1 VLAQVDSRLCQFG
14 LSYRHQIFHLE
25 SRRAG
30 RLIPESEGT
39 PMSSASLEPVIRGRL
54 MLASFLT
61 LVASGVGFATRAA
74 MAGPWEGAFN
84 IGSEDFGRIMGAGF
98 LGFGMM
104 IFFGGIITE
113 KLGYRFVL
121 LVAFLLHLLSAV
133 ALFGARPLY
142 ASLQASSPETATS
155 GVVNL
160 IFWSCFAFS
169 IAQGLYEAVINPMI
183 AQLYPENQTH
193 FLNILHAG
201 WPAGMI
207 IGGLI
212 AWATI
217 GANSL
222 FPVTMWEI
230 PLTSFALFVL
240 LYAWLAFPVTFPP
253 TVANKSQ
260 DFLRL
265 FSCFFSPVFLLL
277 IVLHACIGYVEL
289 GVDSWVVKLLENVMP
304 YSILVLVYTS
314 FLMFILRFFAGPI
327 AHKINPIGLLF
338 VSSVIAC
345 GGLIW
350 LGSDIK
356 SVWVILAA
364 ATFYSF
370 GKAFLWP
377 TMLGVAG
384 ERYPQSGAV
393 AMGAL
398 GAAGMLTVGLLAGQ
412 AIGYKQ
418 ASNFSAELKRN
429 APETFARY
437 ASGEDKQ
444 FLGLP
449 AYRPLEPDITNAAN
463 AVKLSDGKVDTSAFA
478 KLRLGL
484 DAQIASATDESAR
497 IKLEAKRDR
506 IESELLPVLE
516 LDAPLIQQANLYG
529 GRRALTLT
537 AVVPAVMAV
546 GYLILVLWFAA
557 KGGYRKVELQE

>member
-1 VLAQVDSRLCQFG
+1 
-14 LSYRHQIFHLE
+14 
-25 SRRAG
+25 
-30 RLIPESEGT
+30 
-39 PMSSASLEPVIRGRL
+39 MSSVSVEPVNRGRL

-61 LVASGVGFATRAA
+61 LVACGVGFATRAA

-84 IGSEDFGRIMGAGF
+84 IGAEDFGRIMGAGF
-98 LGFGMM
+98 LGFGVM

-121 LVAFLLHLLSAV
+121 LVAFVLHLLSAV
-133 ALFGARPLY
+133 ALFAARPLY

-155 GVVNL
+155 GVVAL

-193 FLNILHAG
+193 YLNILHAS
-201 WPAGMI
+201 WPLGMI

-212 AWATI
+212 AWTTI
-217 GANSL
+217 GSNAL
-222 FPVTMWEI
+222 FPVARWEI

-240 LYAWLAFPVTFPP
+240 LYGWLAFPAKFPP
-253 TVANKSQ
+253 TVASKSQ
-260 DFLRL
+260 DFGRL
-265 FSCFFSPVFLLL
+265 FSCFLSPVFFILLL
-277 IVLHACIGYVEL
+277 LHACVGYVEL
-289 GVDSWVVKLLENVMP
+289 GVDSWVTKLLENLLP

-314 FLMFILRFFAGPI
+314 FLMFVLRFFAGPI
-327 AHKINPIGLLF
+327 VHKINPIGLLL
-338 VSSVIAC
+338 VSSIIAF

-356 SVWVILAA
+356 TVGMLFAA
-364 ATFYSF
+364 ATFYSL

-418 ASNFSAELKRN
+418 SSNFSAELKSS

-437 ASGEDKQ
+437 AAAKDKS
-444 FLGLP
+444 FLWFP

-463 AVKLSDGKVDTSAFA
+463 SVKVADGKVDLSSFDKLKAGLNAQANSAKNA
-478 KLRLGL
+478 ADRGLALEKLKR
-484 DAQIASATDESAR
+484 IDEV
-497 IKLEAKRDR
+497 
-506 IESELLPVLE
+506 LLPIVE
-516 LDAPLIQQANLYG
+516 LDAPLIQKANLFG
-529 GRRALTLT
+529 GRRALKLT
-537 AVVPAVMAV
+537 AFVPAAMAV

-557 KGGYRKVELQE
+557 NGGYRKVELEA